1 MPAEIV
7 PRDACAP
14 TLQEK
19 LDRISKACPETKGE
33 VLGPTLNRI
42 MMGNV
47 SPRSK
52 RGQLLA
58 LLARVEAAVTPHAPC
73 KSGCAAYCHIPLSI
87 YEREAQ
93 TVGVLTR
100 RTPKRLPRRTVATA
114 VEAGKQFLN

>member
-1 MPAEIV
+1 MPAENV

-47 SPRSK
+47 SPRSR

-87 YEREAQ
+87 SMSVRPRPWVSWLAVPRKGCHAGPLQ
-93 TVGVLTR
+93 L
-100 RTPKRLPRRTVATA
+100 RLRP
-114 VEAGKQFLN
+114 ENSS